1 MTYIIIL
8 GVLTLIVGRQVVS
21 ILNIAGGIK

>member
-8 GVLTLIVGRQVVS
+8 GVLALIVGRQVVS
-21 ILNIAGGIK
+21 ILNIAGGVK